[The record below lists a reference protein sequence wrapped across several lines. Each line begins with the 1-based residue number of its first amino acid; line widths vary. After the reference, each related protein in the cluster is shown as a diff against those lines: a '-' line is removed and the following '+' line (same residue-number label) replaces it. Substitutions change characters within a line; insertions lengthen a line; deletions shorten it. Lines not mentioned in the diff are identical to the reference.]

1 MNVSE
6 LLLSLLPAPFPP
18 LPPAAATEVASDPDT
33 VLETFGPLTTI
44 T

>member
-6 LLLSLLPAPFPP
+6 LLLSLLPTTFSP
-18 LPPAAATEVASDPDT
+18 LPPAAAIEMASDPVT
-33 VLETFGPLTTI
+33 VLETFPPLTSI